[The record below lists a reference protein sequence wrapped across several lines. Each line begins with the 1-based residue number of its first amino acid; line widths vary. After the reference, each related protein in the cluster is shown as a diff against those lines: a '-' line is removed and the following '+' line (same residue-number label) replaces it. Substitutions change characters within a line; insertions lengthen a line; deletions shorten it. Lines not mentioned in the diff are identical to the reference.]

1 MAQLQPAKGQIIG
14 QDKTNYLSESQDNF
28 DLDAEDFKPEAGNTG
43 QRKQTL
49 GDANM
54 TVGFGNITMEAGAP

>member
-43 QRKQTL
+43 
-49 GDANM
+49 
-54 TVGFGNITMEAGAP
+54 